1 MSVDFQLET
10 IKICNTEIEM
20 LTGGSGKSLLVLH
33 GPDGSLGWLNYAKI
47 LAEKYKIYIP
57 SHPGFGNSNRPEWIL
72 NIQDMACF
80 YTWFIEE
87 IGLQQCNVLGFSI
100 GGWIAA
106 EILSIAPNTFNKVI
120 LTSSAGIKPKKSDIT
135 DIFLLSPNQIAESSF
150 KDISQAPEYT
160 KVYGNTEAPSGTH
173 YITGS
178 TGGYDP
184 QFIADKNRE
193 TAVRLCWKP
202 YMFDPK
208 LPAILNRV
216 KNPVQIIW
224 GENDS
229 IIPQECGEIFA
240 QSIPNSTLNIIKNC
254 GHMPHIE
261 KTTEFTSIVT
271 SFLE

>member
-1 MSVDFQLET
+1 
-10 IKICNTEIEM
+10 
-20 LTGGSGKSLLVLH
+20 
-33 GPDGSLGWLNYAKI
+33 
-47 LAEKYKIYIP
+47 
-57 SHPGFGNSNRPEWIL
+57 
-72 NIQDMACF
+72 MA
-80 YTWFIEE
+80 T
-87 IGLQQCNVLGFSI
+87 Q
-100 GGWIAA
+100 
-106 EILSIAPNTFNKVI
+106 
-120 LTSSAGIKPKKSDIT
+120 KPPQELI
-135 DIFLLSPNQIAESSF
+135 
-150 KDISQAPEYT
+150 
-160 KVYGNTEAPSGTH
+160 
-173 YITGS
+173 ITGS